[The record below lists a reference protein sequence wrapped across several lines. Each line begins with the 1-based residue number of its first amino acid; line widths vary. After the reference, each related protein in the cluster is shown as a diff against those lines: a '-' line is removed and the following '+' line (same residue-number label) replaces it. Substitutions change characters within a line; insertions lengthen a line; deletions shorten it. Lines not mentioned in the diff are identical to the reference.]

1 VSSSNVSLSL
11 IDSSKI
17 TKKIIVTRVRQG
29 LGVGKFGPPEK
40 ESQSGDHDKSY
51 PSPLKNES
59 EKS

>member
-1 VSSSNVSLSL
+1 M
-11 IDSSKI
+11 
-17 TKKIIVTRVRQG
+17 VRQG

-40 ESQSGDHDKSY
+40 ESQSGDHGKSY